1 MYKMKSKLRLLAA
14 VLVAGGT
21 MFAAQSR
28 PFVGNGAAGYGSG
41 STSSRTVS
49 YRNDDRRVSFD
60 RSDRNDRGFNND
72 RRDDRRFDNRFD
84 NRWDARSHRYVDDC
98 RR

>member
-1 MYKMKSKLRLLAA
+1 MKSKLRLLAA

-28 PFVGNGAAGYGSG
+28 PFVSNGSG
-41 STSSRTVS
+41 SNNSRTVS

-60 RSDRNDRGFNND
+60 RNDRNDRGFNND
-72 RRDDRRFDNRFD
+72 RRDDRRFDNRFG
-84 NRWDARSHRYVDDC
+84 NRWDTRTLRYVDDC